1 MILQFEF
8 QLKLSKY
15 EAPNFGNISTRD
27 FNSNHNPILE
37 DSVKYF
43 HLFNGI
49 LTLISL
55 H

>member
-1 MILQFEF
+1 MKPLTESAF
-8 QLKLSKY
+8 LSKCS
-15 EAPNFGNISTRD
+15 ALRAFGNISTRD